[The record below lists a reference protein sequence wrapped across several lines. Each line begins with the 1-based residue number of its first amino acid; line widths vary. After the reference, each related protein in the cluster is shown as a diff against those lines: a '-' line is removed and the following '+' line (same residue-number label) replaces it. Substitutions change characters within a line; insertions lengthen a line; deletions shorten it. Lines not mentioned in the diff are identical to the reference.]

1 MKDVIFFKPT
11 TSMRKAL
18 PSSGSLT
25 FERGDIVCEASGAL
39 VKSDGSGTNQVVG
52 IIIDMQEA
60 VAGELVEYHSGLFKF
75 YGEEGL
81 EINSQVGIV
90 SGSLVKENGDRG
102 AVIRGISAHGGYI
115 VELGNVTLDE
125 DENEDEDEEGDNE

>member
-11 TSMRKAL
+11 TSMRKSL
-18 PSSGSLT
+18 PSSGSIT
-25 FERGDIVCEASGAL
+25 YERGDIVCEASGTL

-52 IIIDMQEA
+52 IIVDMQDA
-60 VAGELVEYHSGLFKF
+60 VAGQLVEYHSGLFKL
-75 YGEEGL
+75 YGEADL

-90 SGSLVKENGDRG
+90 SGSLVKDNGDRG
-102 AVIRGISAHGGYI
+102 AVIRGVSAHGGYI

-125 DENEDEDEEGDNE
+125 DEEEIE

>member
-11 TSMRKAL
+11 TSMKKSL
-18 PSSGSLT
+18 PSSDSLT

-39 VKSDGSGTNQVVG
+39 VKSDGSGANQVVG
-52 IIIDMQEA
+52 IIIDMQEV
-60 VAGELVEYHSGLFKF
+60 VAGELVEYHSGLFKL

-81 EINSQVGIV
+81 EINSQVGII

-102 AVIRGISAHGGYI
+102 AVIRGVSAHGGYI
-115 VELGNVTLDE
+115 VELGNVTLE
-125 DENEDEDEEGDNE
+125 EVEEENE